1 VSFFKVTIGENAIVL
16 RLSSSYDSVEA
27 TQSVIQGKYM
37 THYIIVYLGGEQP
50 SDPEESQKH
59 FEKYREWLTSLGDA
73 VVSALNPLKD
83 TSVVK
88 TDGTVATGSLTQMS
102 GFSIIQANSIEAVL
116 EMAKTC
122 PFLEIGGSLEVSEL
136 MQM

>member
-1 VSFFKVTIGENAIVL
+1 
-16 RLSSSYDSVEA
+16 
-27 TQSVIQGKYM
+27 M